1 MRLRDLATSR
11 ITRPIALG
19 AGIVLLASACSGG
32 AESGIEKLIEQQGG
46 GDVDLD
52 LDADGGFSIQT
63 EEGGMSID
71 EDGNFVIT
79 GEDGE
84 VITGN
89 ANGDGNFNIESDE
102 GTITGS
108 GEDGDFNIESDEGS
122 FTVSS
127 GSDMPSEWP
136 SDVPEPENYTI
147 TTSSVIGTGDDLL
160 IGLVGNTSQSGADFV
175 ESYGEDLVSAGF
187 EQASSFESEGSVLRV
202 FTNGSW
208 NVSVGVFEG
217 PEGEPQVTVNLVRE
231 N

>member
-1 MRLRDLATSR
+1 MKFRASETSR
-11 ITRPIALG
+11 LTRPIALG
-19 AGIVLLASACSGG
+19 AGIVLLASACSGA

-46 GDVDLD
+46 GDVQLD
-52 LDADGGFSIQT
+52 LDSDGGFSIQT

-89 ANGDGNFNIESDE
+89 ADGDGNFNIESDE

-108 GEDGDFNIESDEGS
+108 EENGDINIESDEGS
-122 FTVSS
+122 LTISS
-127 GSDMPSEWP
+127 GSDLPSEWP
-136 SDVPEPENYTI
+136 SDVPEPDNYTI
-147 TTSSVIGTGDDLL
+147 ETSSVIGTGDDLL
-160 IGLVGNTSQSGADFV
+160 IGLIGTPSQSGADFI
-175 ESYGEDLVSAGF
+175 ESYGQELVTAGF
-187 EQASSFESEGSVLRV
+187 EQASSYESEGSILRV

-208 NVSVGVFEG
+208 NLSVGVFDG
-217 PEGEPQVTVNLVRE
+217 PEGAPQITVNLVKE